1 MFKLLKYLKPFTILI
16 IIAIALL
23 FGQAMADLSLPDY
36 MSNIVNVGIQQ
47 GGVINSLPEAIRM
60 AEMDKLTV
68 FMSENNKKQVLDSY
82 MLIDSGSP
90 DYSKYSS
97 KYPQLEKEP
106 VYILKKLDNTQIN
119 VLDPVFGKAFITV
132 SFIEEMLKD
141 PVKAAAASEKLGFD
155 LSKIPEG
162 VSSGQIF
169 KMIAG
174 LPQEQFIKIMD
185 SVNSQ
190 FESLDDKL
198 ITQMASGL
206 VKNEYNEL
214 GMDTGKIQSNY
225 MWRMGALMLLLSLA
239 SAVCTVLVGYLSAR
253 TAAGL
258 SRNLRKMVFGKV
270 ESFSNTE
277 FDKFSTASLITRST
291 NDITQIQMLIII
303 VIRIIFYAPIMGVGG
318 ILRALAKSTSMSW
331 IIAVAVIVVISL
343 ILIVFSISLPKF
355 KIIQKLI
362 DRLNLVTRENLSGM
376 MVIRAFNSQ
385 RFEEERFDRANADL
399 TKTSLFINR
408 IMVTMMPVMMLLMNG
423 LSLLIIWVGAQQV
436 AKAHIQVGDVMA
448 FLQYAM
454 LIVIS
459 FLMLSVMFIMVPRAA
474 VSAGRVVEVIETES
488 IIKDPEKPVKFD
500 STLREKGVVE
510 FKDVSFR
517 YPNADEDVLDR
528 VSFTAKPGQTT
539 AFIGSTGSG
548 KSTIVNLL
556 LRFYDVSSG
565 SIIIDGAD
573 IRNVTQHDLRDKIGY
588 VPQKSTLFSGT
599 VESNLRY
606 ADEDAGMDTLIKAA
620 QVAQAME
627 FINAKPEGFEAEIS
641 QGGKNV
647 SGGQNQ
653 RLAIARALVKKPQ
666 ILILDDCF
674 SALDFKTDAALR
686 KALRSYVKDSTVII
700 VAQRVGTVMKA
711 EQIVVLDEGKIAGIG
726 THKELMESCGTYREI
741 AFSQLSREELA

>member
-1 MFKLLKYLKPFTILI
+1 MFKLLKYLKPFTVLI

-47 GGVINSLPEAIRM
+47 GGVVNSLPEAIRM
-60 AEMDKLTV
+60 VEMDKLTV
-68 FMSENNKKQVLDSY
+68 FMSENNKQQVLGSY

-90 DYSKYSS
+90 DYSKYTN

-141 PVKAAAASEKLGFD
+141 PAKSATASEKLGFD

-169 KMIAG
+169 KMIAS
-174 LPQEQFIKIMD
+174 LPQQQFIKIMD

-206 VKNEYNEL
+206 VKNEYKAL

-385 RFEEERFDRANADL
+385 RFEEERFDRANVDL

-474 VSAGRVVEVIETES
+474 VSAGRVVEIIETES

-556 LRFYDVSSG
+556 LRFYDISSG

-686 KALRSYVKDSTVII
+686 RALRSYVKDSTVII

-726 THKELMESCGTYREI
+726 THEELMESCETYREI
-741 AFSQLSREELA
+741 TFSQLSREELA